1 MLEQIRSIQ
10 TLFVRGVAFY
20 DKSIVFLTMLVLA
33 GCVPP
38 GEEEKEDGLASN
50 IKCEVDSSE
59 SVTTGE
65 ELVANVACNTPEL
78 VQGRKLQVI
87 YDESL
92 TSLKL
97 VVAEEETI
105 GEDGKLTYTLPN
117 QEQFQAKLKL
127 TGVAEGEGKVKF
139 KILSQKSNWAFTVVR
154 GEPKAFL
161 GEAVVASV
169 FTKMQ
174 DSSGKAYG
182 RSVMRLDTSETLVSN
197 DEAVCKDA
205 PLNALLVSS
214 DDFVTCEKVF
224 VQKGDNTNYVI
235 IPKQTWALNETYKV
249 AIKTA
254 NGGSA
259 FNRSGNPVSFSTN
272 NANHKTTA
280 HVTRFD
286 AGARPK
292 VLDNQFHLE
301 KDGELWYY
309 ISKGGVLSWNPT
321 ECQEINYQTTSDVKF
336 TNLATN
342 NLSDRKFARSLGF
355 ESRYIAGPH
364 RFAGW
369 VTVFRTTSALDSR
382 GSRYK
387 GSGERAGR
395 HTYKKFHYFCSV
407 KIPERT

>member
-1 MLEQIRSIQ
+1 MLEQIKSIQ
-10 TLFVRGVAFY
+10 TLFVRGGAFY

-50 IKCEVDSSE
+50 IKCEVDSTE

-65 ELVANVACNTPEL
+65 ELVANVTCNTPEL
-78 VQGRKLQVI
+78 AQGRKLQVI

-127 TGVAEGEGKVKF
+127 TGVAEGEGQVKF

-154 GEPKAFL
+154 GGPRALTL
-161 GEAVVASV
+161 GADVAASV

-197 DEAVCKDA
+197 DEVHCENA

-214 DDFVTCEKVF
+214 DDFANCEKVY
-224 VQKGDNTNYVI
+224 VQKGANTNYVI
-235 IPKQTWALNETYKV
+235 IPKQTWALNKTYKV

-272 NANHKTTA
+272 DANHKTTA

-301 KDGELWYY
+301 KDGDLWYY
-309 ISKGGVLSWNPT
+309 ISKGDTLPQYNPT
-321 ECQEINYQTTSDVKF
+321 ECQEINYQNADDVKF
-336 TNLATN
+336 TNLASIDDSAKE
-342 NLSDRKFARSLGF
+342 LARSLNRRTR
-355 ESRYIAGPH
+355 RYIADA
-364 RFAGW
+364 AGNNRVKVF
-369 VTVFRTTSALDSR
+369 VTTLSSKKTFF
-382 GSRYK
+382 
-387 GSGERAGR
+387 
-395 HTYKKFHYFCSV
+395 HTVGKHPFHIFIYFCSV
-407 KIPERT
+407 QIPERT